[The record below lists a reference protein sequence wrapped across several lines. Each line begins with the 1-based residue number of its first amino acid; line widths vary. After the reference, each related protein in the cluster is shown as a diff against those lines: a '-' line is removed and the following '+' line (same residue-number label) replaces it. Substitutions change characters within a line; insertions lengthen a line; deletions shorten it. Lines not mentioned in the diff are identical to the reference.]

1 MTEIINLTPHTIN
14 IHGAS
19 GGPITI
25 AASGNVARVATTS
38 TPVAAIDGIP
48 VVVTSAGNVT
58 GIPAPVTGTWF
69 LVSGMVLEASGR
81 ADLCAPGS
89 LVRNDVGQPIGCNG
103 LRVKFAPAVCCNCGQ
118 EFPQSDHGADCACG
132 GSVI

>member
-38 TPVAAIDGIP
+38 TPVATIGGIP
-48 VVVTSAGNVT
+48 AVVTSAGNVT
-58 GIPAPVTGTWF
+58 GIPVPVTGTWF
-69 LVSGMVLEASGR
+69 LVSGMVLAASNR
-81 ADLCAPGS
+81 TDLCAPGA
-89 LVRNDVGQPIGCNG
+89 LIRNTAGQPIGCDG
-103 LRVKFAPAVCCNCGQ
+103 LRIG
-118 EFPQSDHGADCACG
+118 GAK
-132 GSVI
+132 